1 MVTSDTKTRSDQHKT
16 FGDVLGGLW
25 VLGSMFGHAF
35 HALLIFQK
43 FLISDHFAALFGIST
58 LISRLRQLGQQNHTI
73 M

>member
-58 LISRLRQLGQQNHTI
+58 LPEIPIPLW
-73 M
+73 